1 MMLNYPQLLKYFTAL
16 VILIFVPLTG
26 YTQIINESGFLEIE
40 ARDVTGT
47 FGSAVA
53 ADGDVAVIGAP
64 LAFVSGVAYGR
75 AYVYT
80 RNNEGWT
87 ETAVLLSGNYP
98 QSGGGFGTS
107 VGIDGN
113 TIVVGANRGPGTGSV
128 LVFTNNGGDWTKQ
141 AELVPEGAPDFS
153 AFGSSVAIDGDTV
166 VAGAENESGIGA
178 AYVFTRTGTTWT
190 EQVKLEP
197 PNGVRGA
204 FFGASIA
211 VSGDTVM
218 VSSTGAPTNSNVLVG
233 NDVPGSVYV
242 FTRKGSSWT

>member
-1 MMLNYPQLLKYFTAL
+1 MHLQLVVYGFPSTQMRNNA
-16 VILIFVPLTG
+16 V
-26 YTQIINESGFLEIE
+26 YTSNNES
-40 ARDVTGT
+40 
-47 FGSAVA
+47 
-53 ADGDVAVIGAP
+53 
-64 LAFVSGVAYGR
+64 
-75 AYVYT
+75 
-80 RNNEGWT
+80 WT
-87 ETAVLLSGNYP
+87 ETAVLLSGNDP

-113 TIVVGANRGPGTGSV
+113 TVVVGANRGPGKGSV
-128 LVFTNNGGDWTKQ
+128 FVFTNNGGDWTKQ

-166 VAGAENESGIGA
+166 VVGAENESGIGA

-197 PNGVRGA
+197 PNDVRGA